1 LLVDAGVVQARAAFP
16 GSPRKRERSE
26 RLPWGGGLAPARAQT
41 GRLRSVGNAASAWSG
56 RRPAPP
62 GI

>member
-1 LLVDAGVVQARAAFP
+1 MPASSRRALARH
-16 GSPRKRERSE
+16 R
-26 RLPWGGGLAPARAQT
+26 RAQT

-62 GI
+62 WIWQTRP